1 MGPPRRVCR
10 AGLLFV
16 LLVALAAGDAGP
28 HGEPPGEEGG
38 RDGIGDARCG
48 TQNAGQCRPG
58 GPGALLCRHGLD
70 GRVYYRTRLSDLPEA
85 TGCRAGLNPPCV
97 G

>member
-28 HGEPPGEEGG
+28 HGEPPGEEG
-38 RDGIGDARCG
+38 ARCE
-48 TQNAGQCRPG
+48 TQNAGQMSA
-58 GPGALLCRHGLD
+58 PGALVPFYVGMASMGVCIIAH
-70 GRVYYRTRLSDLPEA
+70 VCQICQRLLA
-85 TGCRAGLNPPCV
+85 AGHA
-97 G
+97 